1 MRRHRKITSFES
13 HPNLD
18 EVLGVLARLPSIDDD
33 ALRALAEG
41 WSNPLPVAA
50 ARSAALTP
58 DVPLVVEVL
67 AAFDAVQALYADDL
81 SGEADY
87 VTVDP
92 ATTSLALKA
101 VRDAVAASYARPVLS
116 RTQHRLLMAP
126 WRSVFADAGPAEP
139 DLGPQGTLVK
149 ELLAALPQLAARC
162 HDHRGRTL
170 FDGLAAR
177 ALFTDDDR
185 DDARRAAWNAA
196 VLTSRRRLWTL
207 VERTAAEAL
216 RRPCGSCRRIDLHHE
231 ERHRDEQR
239 VLALCADA
247 ACALLVADALPD
259 DTLEAITAPLAPL
272 LPR

>member
-1 MRRHRKITSFES
+1 MRHARKITSFET

-18 EVLGVLARLPSIDDD
+18 EVLGILARLPSIDDGS
-33 ALRALAEG
+33 LRALAAA
-41 WSNPLPVAA
+41 WSNPVSVAT

-67 AAFDAVQALYADDL
+67 AAFDAMQALYADDI

-101 VRDAVAASYARPVLS
+101 VRDAIAGAYARPTLS
-116 RTQHRLLMAP
+116 RMQHRLLLGP
-126 WRSVFADAGPAEP
+126 WRSVFAGAGPAEP

-185 DDARRAAWNAA
+185 EDARRAAWDAA
-196 VLTSRRRLWTL
+196 VLTSRRRVWTL

-216 RRPCGSCRRIDLHHE
+216 RRPCGTCRRSGATHE
-231 ERHRDEQR
+231 EQHRDEQR

-259 DTLEAITAPLAPL
+259 DTLAAITAPLAPL